1 MIIGLGVDHVQNQ
14 RMKEILIKW
23 AERVEDRVFTEGE
36 LDYSRTKGD
45 THMHLAARFAAKEA
59 FFKALG
65 KGLNE
70 GMTWTDVSV
79 KNEESGRPFIDLQGK
94 AKEIADSM
102 DVKTIHLSMTHTDD
116 CSMAVVILEK

>member
-1 MIIGLGVDHVQNQ
+1 
-14 RMKEILIKW
+14 
-23 AERVEDRVFTEGE
+23 
-36 LDYSRTKGD
+36 
-45 THMHLAARFAAKEA
+45 
-59 FFKALG
+59 
-65 KGLNE
+65 
-70 GMTWTDVSV
+70 MTWTDVSV